1 MKEIVAKV
9 IRRIQRYYPPFKNWH
24 FWMIQVAAIFIA
36 FLHSAFEG
44 AGFFANMERLY
55 FVPISLLVV
64 PVVYAALNFGFAG
77 SIGTAIWVIILTVPN
92 VVWGHTGL
100 ERLGEIFQMGILLTM
115 AIFMGQRVDREIA
128 SRTKIESANAA
139 LTASEMKYRDL
150 FNSSPVA
157 ILVLDKNNSI
167 VDSNPAASDLFNKS
181 GEALKGLPIH
191 LLGLKSGI
199 SQPSNLKGNWWEGK
213 VIMAAKTGSEVY
225 LEPISTHSHDNQGQM
240 ITQILLRDVT
250 EEHLRQAGLK
260 AYCFYTAWNKEERL
274 HIANYMETIQNLAL
288 LCRQLDKI
296 DSTGGN
302 LPLSTVEELKK
313 ARKIAENVVIEL
325 RDFAK
330 ALRPSTLDDL
340 GMVTSIR
347 RLLVDFTERAKINGQ
362 LKVNG
367 NERRLSRD
375 AEVSLFRIAQE
386 ALWNIERH
394 AKAANVNIVINF
406 GRERIYLEVTDDG
419 QGFNVQNV
427 FGGSPANGHLGLVG
441 MQERA
446 ELSGGKLEIS
456 STPGK
461 GTTVVVSIPVAA
473 PNTDLKV
480 KS

>member
-1 MKEIVAKV
+1 MKQIFTKV
-9 IRRIQRYYPPFKNWH
+9 IRRIRRYYPPFRNWH
-24 FWMIQVAAIFIA
+24 FWAIQVVAIFIA

-44 AGFFANMERLY
+44 AGFFASWERLY

-92 VVWGHTGL
+92 VIWGHSGL

-128 SRTKIESANAA
+128 SRNKIESANTA

-157 ILVLDKNNSI
+157 VLVLDQNNTI
-167 VDSNPAASDLFNKS
+167 IDSNPAASNLFNKS
-181 GEALKGLPIH
+181 GEALKGVPIN
-191 LLGLKSGI
+191 LLGLKSDS
-199 SQPSNLKGNWWEGK
+199 SQPSTLKGNWWEGNLMM
-213 VIMAAKTGSEVY
+213 VAKTGSEVY
-225 LEPISTHSHDNQGQM
+225 LEPISTHSRDNQGQM

-260 AYCFYTAWNKEERL
+260 AYTAFILRAQEEERQ
-274 HIANYMETIQNLAL
+274 HIARELHDETIQNLAL

-296 DSTGGN
+296 DSRSGN
-302 LPLSTVEELKK
+302 LPPSSLEVLNG
-313 ARKIAENVVIEL
+313 ARKIAENVVVEL

-347 RLLVDFTERAKINGQ
+347 RLLVDFMERTKINGQ

-367 NERRLSRD
+367 DERRLSRD

-394 AKAANVNIVINF
+394 AKAANVDININF
-406 GRERIYLEVTDDG
+406 GQEWIRLEVNDDG
-419 QGFNVQNV
+419 LGFNVQNV

-446 ELSGGKLEIS
+446 DLSGGKLEIH

-461 GTTVVVSIPVAA
+461 GTRISVSIPVPA
-473 PNTDLKV
+473 PISKG
-480 KS
+480 